1 MLERKKC
8 FWTKALSILLV
19 VCMMMGTVGTS
30 TTFAAEAETAVTAET
45 TELSEETGSP
55 EETSEAETP
64 EAKDGLEEEEPEEVQ
79 EEIQEEPGENEENP
93 AEEADTEDTEGTE
106 ESEEPKQPAKEL
118 EEEKPS
124 VDTEAEEEEEQENK
138 EPVNK
143 DQEILEDETETSKD
157 KTEIS
162 EDETVVPEEE
172 EVLDSKEPDGE
183 VKKFLDL
190 VAQIPAEITQ
200 ENLEEVAELL
210 NGPIAEAYEAL
221 LGTEDEE
228 REDVQAAVEVMAA
241 AYSRVEELAEIGTQT
256 FSGEIYGNDITISPN
271 KRPSNIGAAADDNYG
286 GSITKKVGETGLYQR
301 LPHTTILGMY
311 CGHIVAEYLPDEYC
325 GIQTSYSN
333 SGIIG
338 NQAYVVGEHLYQGD
352 YWECLRTT
360 FEALKP
366 GKTTVTLS
374 YYVNYNILYEEGY
387 CVCGRY
393 TTIPS
398 DHSWHRY
405 KDIFEVVVNAD
416 YRLEYNANGGTP
428 SPAATTRTVAATSC
442 ALQVT
447 AQQPTRTGYKFLG
460 WADSPD
466 AKTAQYTAGSQ
477 ITLNWVSGDTVKK
490 TLYAVWTPDSAPKAP
505 ERTELYGILGNFV
518 QVHCASNVAGHED
531 KTYSTWGNQVNG
543 KYEAEVGAVYE
554 ENGAYFCDVT
564 LNGVVYAKMYGMEP
578 ILGTG
583 KTHTLAEN
591 ETPTKT
597 VKLKYTGEKWQEASG
612 AAKGTVLAVF
622 NVECKKSEITSFQK
636 SLVKTQAEAE
646 KAGITVSGITYPGT
660 GKVEIPEGASATLL
674 YKIMV
679 TGTAGKAYE
688 VTDAGAV
695 WVGGNPMKGTIPASG
710 SAVIYVTKTFTE
722 KDINSNGKL
731 VNNANVKPG
740 KGDESNTSSTETTP
754 AQVVQKKLTIDKKVT
769 DASGTPISATT
780 NPATV
785 GDTVKY
791 TITVTNPSAKKAVNV
806 KVTDPLDSQMLQFV
820 SAAYGAKEWTTEP
833 ANGIYELGDLEPGAT
848 ATLVIEARLLKAGDD
863 FKNSA
868 TVSKDDGSA
877 PDGKDDAVIDEILD
891 QNKKLTDI
899 SKALVAEGKL
909 PDDVATADGVDL
921 ADYNFAEIRNGKAV
935 VPAGATSVTLLYAI
949 TVTGQDGAKYE
960 VTDEG
965 AVHVGGAPLKGT
977 LAGAQAVIYV
987 AKTYAVTDG
996 AVNVNNTAYLKPGDN
1011 TELDPAPAD
1020 PDKGK
1025 PSNKVETELDIE
1037 KEEPKDRSITIT
1049 FVDEEGN
1056 KLKENQVV
1064 PVKEGESYNVEDQ
1077 IAGSLDDGKGNH
1089 YILEKVTGDLTG
1101 TMGDKDLTITATY
1114 TLDNIGGTD
1123 ENGNDK
1129 GDGIPDKYQV
1139 VVTYRAVN
1147 GTLKGRTRVVVT
1159 LKNAKGEYATAA
1171 QGGIG
1176 HLVATQIPM
1185 ATANE
1190 GYGNGQWTPAEPTK
1204 DYDIK
1209 GDTEFVITYSA
1220 NLPEN
1225 PEDRT
1230 VTI

>member
-79 EEIQEEPGENEENP
+79 EEPGEDEENP

-172 EVLDSKEPDGE
+172 EVLDSKEPDGG

-241 AYSRVEELAEIGTQT
+241 AYSRVEELAGLADDSAASE
-256 FSGEIYGNDITISPN
+256 FAL
-271 KRPSNIGAAADDNYG
+271 GAAGALYPQYQIRKGAQIIDVS
-286 GSITKKVGETGLYQR
+286 GSAYKGATNTHSAINAFVGQAWNFQRCPTNTYYTSGCNHLLYVTA
-301 LPHTTILGMY
+301 PKYYNKPSASGFDSTI
-311 CGHIVAEYLPDEYC
+311 
-325 GIQTSYSN
+325 IQDKGYSIATWV
-333 SGIIG
+333 SGSPMDG
-338 NQAYVVGEHLYQGD
+338 SD
-352 YWECLRTT
+352 CLQWD
-360 FEALKP
+360 FVALKP
-366 GKTTVTLS
+366 GTTTVRS
-374 YYVNYNILYEEGY
+374 HYYVRYDNVIGTSSGGY
-387 CVCGRY
+387 IGRCPLCGRGNVY
-393 TTIPS
+393 GVDNRGIYYEYNGYIP
-398 DHSWHRY
+398 
-405 KDIFEVVVNAD
+405 VNVYAN
-416 YRLEYNANGGTP
+416 YILEYNANAQNVTGMPGTQTEKKA
-428 SPAATTRTVAATSC
+428 STVANMT
-442 ALQVT
+442 VT
-447 AQQPTRTGYKFLG
+447 ITIPTRTGYKFLG

-1101 TMGDKDLTITATY
+1101 TMGDKDLTITVTY

-1204 DYDIK
+1204 DYDI
-1209 GDTEFVITYSA
+1209 
-1220 NLPEN
+1220 
-1225 PEDRT
+1225 
-1230 VTI
+1230 